1 MDTKTYLENGIEAWQ
16 VIANYERDLEKFKAD
31 HHKLINSDP
40 DYILNISFNDFCKKQ
55 QISDYIYK
63 KTSAINKLKK
73 EYNESGAPYELKR
86 VKVNVISNIVRL
98 LEIELGQLWEKKIS
112 NPESISTN
120 KQIQDRMTKKM
131 NQITTE
137 LSPIL
142 EEFYHS
148 TETPE
153 NFKSDMEEAMPR
165 VPEDF
170 SINRLIEYVSE
181 IKLRNLVYDPK
192 SISVLK
198 MKYGINPDNIDPYLI
213 KKSE

>member
-1 MDTKTYLENGIEAWQ
+1 MDIKTYLENGIEAWQ

-31 HHKLINSDP
+31 HQNLINSGP

-63 KTSAINKLKK
+63 KSSAINKLKK

-98 LEIELGQLWEKKIS
+98 LEMELGQLWEQKIS
-112 NPESISTN
+112 NPASISIN

-131 NQITTE
+131 NQITTG
-137 LSPIL
+137 LSPVL
-142 EEFYHS
+142 EEFCHS
-148 TETPE
+148 TEIPVT
-153 NFKSDMEEAMPR
+153 FKCDLEKAMPR
-165 VPEDF
+165 VPDDF
-170 SINRLIEYVSE
+170 SIDCLIEYVGE

-198 MKYGINPDNIDPYLI
+198 MKYGVSSDNIAPYLI
-213 KKSE
+213 K